1 VYLEPSQLPALGF
14 PVEGDR
20 PSTRRRAVF
29 FGIGAI
35 DALLWG
41 RRDGIEA
48 RGLSLDAAAPV
59 AMTV

>member
-1 VYLEPSQLPALGF
+1 LGF

-48 RGLSLDAAAPV
+48 RGLSLEAAAPV
-59 AMTV
+59 AMTL